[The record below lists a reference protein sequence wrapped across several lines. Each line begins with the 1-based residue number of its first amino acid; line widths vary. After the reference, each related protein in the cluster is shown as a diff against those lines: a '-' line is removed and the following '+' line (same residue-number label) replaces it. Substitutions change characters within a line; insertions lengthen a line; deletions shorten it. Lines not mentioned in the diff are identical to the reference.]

1 MTTPEDNNAGAA
13 EAAAERVFQIQK
25 LYVKDISFESPN
37 SPEAFRWTWQ
47 PEIDVQMDNS
57 ASKQEERFYETLI
70 SVTVNVKVEG
80 RSAFLIEVVQ
90 GGMFLIDGF
99 NDDELDH
106 LLGSACPNIL
116 FPYVRETISDICVR
130 GGFPQM
136 LLAPVNFEALYQRQ
150 QQLSE
155 TDAG

>member
-1 MTTPEDNNAGAA
+1 
-13 EAAAERVFQIQK
+13 
-25 LYVKDISFESPN
+25 
-37 SPEAFRWTWQ
+37 
-47 PEIDVQMDNS
+47 
-57 ASKQEERFYETLI
+57 
-70 SVTVNVKVEG
+70 
-80 RSAFLIEVVQ
+80 
-90 GGMFLIDGF
+90 MFLIDGF

-136 LLAPVNFEALYQRQ
+136 LLAPVNFEALYRRQ